1 MASISQT
8 GGDVMSSPE
17 ISIVM
22 PCLNEEKTIGI
33 CIEKAMQALEELGVS
48 GEVVVVDNG
57 STDRS
62 MEIAKSLGARV
73 LHQPVKG
80 YGSAYLK
87 GLSEARGRYIVM
99 GDSDNQF
106 DFGEI
111 DRLIAPLHDGYDM
124 VMGNRFAGKA
134 VPGAMPW
141 HHRYIGN
148 PVLSG
153 ILNLFFNIGIHDAHC
168 GMRAVT
174 REALDRMHLQT
185 TGMEFASEMLINAS
199 KAGLRITEVP
209 VTLYP
214 RAEGTEAKL
223 QSFRDGWRHLRFML
237 MYSPTHL
244 YLWPGSLLMLLGVLI
259 LGVLAIGPLSLGSL
273 FFGFHWM
280 FVGSLLTVLGF
291 QIINLGL
298 FARFYSLT
306 SHFDEGRD
314 RIAEWLLEH
323 FDLESGIVLGGS
335 LFGLGILFDL
345 VVLLTWLSGNFQ
357 SPVAVRLS
365 IVALTLSILGAQTI
379 FSAFFL
385 SMMTIKRQGEVSEKT
400 HE

>member
-1 MASISQT
+1 
-8 GGDVMSSPE
+8 MSSPE

-33 CIEKAMQALEELGVS
+33 CIEKAMRALKELGVS

-73 LHQPVKG
+73 LYQPVKG

-87 GLSEARGRYIVM
+87 GLSQARGRYIVM

-111 DRLIAPLHDGYDM
+111 GRLIAALNEGYDM

-134 VPGAMPW
+134 IPGAMPW

-148 PVLSG
+148 PILSG
-153 ILNLFFNIGIHDAHC
+153 ILNLFFRIGIQDAHC
-168 GMRAVT
+168 GMRALT
-174 REALDRMHLQT
+174 REAFERMHLQT
-185 TGMEFASEMLINAS
+185 TGMEFASEMVIIAS

-223 QSFRDGWRHLRFML
+223 HSFRDGWRHLRFML
-237 MYSPTHL
+237 IYSPTHL

-259 LGVLAIGPLSLGSL
+259 LGALAIGPLSLGSL

-314 RIAEWLLEH
+314 RIAEWLLGH
-323 FDLESGIVLGGS
+323 FNLEAGIVLGGS
-335 LFGLGILFDL
+335 LFGLGILVDL
-345 VVLLTWLSGNFQ
+345 FVFLTWLSGNFQ

-385 SMMTIKRQGEVSEKT
+385 SMMTIKRESEVTEKT
-400 HE
+400 HK